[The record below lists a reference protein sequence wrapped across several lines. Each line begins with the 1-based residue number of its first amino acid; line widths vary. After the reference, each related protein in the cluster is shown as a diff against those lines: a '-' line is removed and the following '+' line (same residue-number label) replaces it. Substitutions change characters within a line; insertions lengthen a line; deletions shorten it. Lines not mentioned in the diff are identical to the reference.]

1 MRLVAHFPQQML
13 RNALYQYTICTV
25 PQNKFPA
32 NAKFAEFR
40 NNQNLR
46 METLIGSLANLVSCR
61 KSLHKKLLF
70 LTYPRDKTKV
80 CAKNK
85 RFYTFT

>member
-40 NNQNLR
+40 NNQNLCI
-46 METLIGSLANLVSCR
+46 ETLLSTLE
-61 KSLHKKLLF
+61 KS
-70 LTYPRDKTKV
+70 
-80 CAKNK
+80 
-85 RFYTFT
+85 RFFKQFPGLKWELQQHSYFFYGIL

>member
-40 NNQNLR
+40 NNNNLR
-46 METLIGSLANLVSCR
+46 METLINSNEGLYCYPEYWNVSTPTF
-61 KSLHKKLLF
+61 SSTTWIIGIVGI
-70 LTYPRDKTKV
+70 LT
-80 CAKNK
+80 
-85 RFYTFT
+85 

>member
-1 MRLVAHFPQQML
+1 MRKSTQMRLVAHFPQQMM

-46 METLIGSLANLVSCR
+46 METLIQR
-61 KSLHKKLLF
+61 
-70 LTYPRDKTKV
+70 
-80 CAKNK
+80 
-85 RFYTFT
+85 

>member
-32 NAKFAEFR
+32 NVKFAVFC

-46 METLIGSLANLVSCR
+46 METLVKSYGNVSKSYIDIKRLTKKTLVKQIR
-61 KSLHKKLLF
+61 
-70 LTYPRDKTKV
+70 
-80 CAKNK
+80 
-85 RFYTFT
+85 